1 MIDAEGYR
9 ANVGIVICNRD
20 GQLFWARRKGHD
32 SWQFPQGGINAG
44 ESPEQALYRE
54 LREETGLT
62 RNEVRVLGSSRDW
75 LRYRLPP
82 KYMRHDSKPLCIGQ
96 KQRWFLLLLTGDESK
111 VNFYET
117 DHPEFDGWMWVNYWY
132 PVRQV
137 ISFKREVYRQ
147 ALAELLPF
155 AAQLARGGGVPG
167 ANRPEGQRVD
177 GNRPDGQR
185 QEGQRQHHRR
195 RRNR

>member
-44 ESPEQALYRE
+44 ESPEQALFRE

-62 RNEVRVLGSSRDW
+62 RNEVRVLGSTRDW
-75 LRYRLPP
+75 LRYRLPQ

-111 VNFYET
+111 VDFYGT

-137 ISFKREVYRQ
+137 IAFKREVYRS

-155 AAQLARGGGVPG
+155 AAQLSRQRDGGTAEPGGGP
-167 ANRPEGQRVD
+167 RPEGQRK
-177 GNRPDGQR
+177 
-185 QEGQRQHHRR
+185 EGQRQHHRR

>member
-44 ESPEQALYRE
+44 ESPEQALFRE

-62 RNEVRVLGSSRDW
+62 RNEVRVLGSTRDW
-75 LRYRLPP
+75 LRYRLPQ

-96 KQRWFLLLLTGDESK
+96 KQRWFLLLLTGEESK
-111 VNFYET
+111 VNFFET

-137 ISFKREVYRQ
+137 IAFKREVYRQ

-155 AAQLARGGGVPG
+155 AAQLARGGPAPAGG
-167 ANRPEGQRVD
+167 RQD
-177 GNRPDGQR
+177 GGRPDGSR
-185 QEGQRQHHRR
+185 QDGQRHGHRR

>member
-44 ESPEQALYRE
+44 ESPEQALFRE

-62 RNEVRVLGSSRDW
+62 RNEVRVLGSTRDW
-75 LRYRLPP
+75 LRYRLPQ
-82 KYMRHDSKPLCIGQ
+82 KYMRHDSKPLCVGQ

-111 VNFYET
+111 VDFLAT

-137 ISFKREVYRQ
+137 IAFKRDVYRQ
-147 ALAELLPF
+147 ALSELLPF
-155 AAQLARGGGVPG
+155 AAQLARGGAMP
-167 ANRPEGQRVD
+167 AAQRAD
-177 GNRPDGQR
+177 GHRKDGMR
-185 QEGQRQHHRR
+185 QEGQRQHRR